1 MAVNEF
7 LQELADALRVRLGG
21 PDEFAAQ
28 LAQDYEDADPGS
40 PARIRLG
47 AMLLELFREAGAPE
61 NQDDLEKLK
70 AEYEKIEA
78 ESEDGASAAAD

>member
-1 MAVNEF
+1 MAVNDF

-28 LAQDYEDADPGS
+28 LVKDYEDADPGS

-47 AMLLELFREAGAPE
+47 AIFLELFSEAGAPE
-61 NQDDLEKLK
+61 NVDDLEKLK

-78 ESEDGASAAAD
+78 ESGGGIPAVAD